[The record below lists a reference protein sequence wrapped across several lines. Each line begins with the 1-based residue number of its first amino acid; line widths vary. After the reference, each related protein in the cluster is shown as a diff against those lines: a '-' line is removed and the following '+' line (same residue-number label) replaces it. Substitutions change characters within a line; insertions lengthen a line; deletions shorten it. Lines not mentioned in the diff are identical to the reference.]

1 LQWKEEWKEERDIE
15 TLLVPKEECE
25 VEDIEFTWPVYL
37 VEYLSTQGFSSHLG
51 QNISHLKLL
60 NGEYY
65 TILPSTKL
73 TILQFLC
80 DDIMEAEEVRTEI
93 NMRVNFEQDTDMS
106 F

>member
-1 LQWKEEWKEERDIE
+1 MEITEMLQVPKEEWKEERDIE

-80 DDIMEAEEVRTEI
+80 DDIMEAGSSNR
-93 NMRVNFEQDTDMS
+93 NQHAGKH
-106 F
+106 